1 MDVSERESALREDR
15 AWLQALSDALHDK
28 EYAAL
33 LHRIA
38 RLPAPPRLQEQ
49 GVSPELQAA
58 MFGFGEDNM
67 LSSIVMMAIDEVD
80 AREFDHPVTDLMFMP
95 TAIPTVNGFCVRTPS
110 GVPAIVL
117 NHGLVLYVS
126 AAVHIALGLTTWTDG
141 EYCAHHTRQE
151 KVKGMFRLAEGVL
164 AKQLVPVIDIK
175 ALHCLEDHDNSM
187 LRRLA
192 ERRGTERDLETA
204 TRDLVAQ
211 GDVVVDAVY
220 QGSCLIAEMFIVL
233 HEIGHIA
240 LGHLNRNNV
249 AYAFGERNVPVY
261 RRSIEAEFEADR
273 FAYRQL
279 VKKLVSGGRMRH
291 RDVAYGIGCLF
302 MLQRTVEYLSGN
314 EEAGTHPPAAER
326 WQAIKAEMDEARVP
340 AALDSVDHYF
350 AWLDR
355 MESAV

>member
-1 MDVSERESALREDR
+1 MDASGRESALREDR
-15 AWLQALSDALHDK
+15 AWLQALSAALHDK

-33 LHRIA
+33 LHHVA
-38 RLPAPPRLQEQ
+38 RFPAPPRLQEQ

-58 MFGFGEDNM
+58 MFGFGKDNM
-67 LSSIVMMAIDEVD
+67 LACIVMMAINGVD

-95 TAIPTVNGFCVRTPS
+95 TAIPAVNGFCVRTPS

-164 AKQLVPVIDIK
+164 AKQLVPVIATK

-192 ERRGTERDLETA
+192 ERHGTERDLETDA
-204 TRDLVAQ
+204 RALVAE
-211 GDVVVDAVY
+211 GVDIFGGVY
-220 QGSCLIAEMFIVL
+220 QISCLIAEMFIVL

-240 LGHLNRNNV
+240 LGHLNRNNI
-249 AYAFGERNVPVY
+249 AYAFEERNVPVY
-261 RRSIEAEFEADR
+261 RRSPETEFEADR

-279 VKKLVSGGRMRH
+279 LTHSIRDCSMTTVVALVLPVGAPKDWNSADQRFHTGSLVEETSFKL
-291 RDVAYGIGCLF
+291 
-302 MLQRTVEYLSGN
+302 
-314 EEAGTHPPAAER
+314 
-326 WQAIKAEMDEARVP
+326 
-340 AALDSVDHYF
+340 
-350 AWLDR
+350 
-355 MESAV
+355 SAPD